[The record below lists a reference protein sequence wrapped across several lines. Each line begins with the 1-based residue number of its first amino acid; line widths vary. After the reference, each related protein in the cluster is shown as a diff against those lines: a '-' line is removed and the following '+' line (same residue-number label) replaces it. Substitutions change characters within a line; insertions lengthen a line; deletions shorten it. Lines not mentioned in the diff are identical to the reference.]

1 VIEFSDAFV
10 TVNAAVPETLPDV
23 AVIVV
28 FPAASALATPF
39 VPDVLLIVATA
50 GDDELQVTELVRF
63 CVLPSLKV
71 PFATNCAVVLGAIDG
86 VEVVTAIEL
95 NVGGGGG
102 PTWPPPEPPPQPD
115 NTTANASNT
124 TPRARFTQTSQRQ
137 PKNETFPLAPKHGQM
152 GHPEC
157 WQVSCQKEAGLM
169 PVLPVICA
177 GYRCVNESKS
187 GIHSGMRNELHFR
200 IGILLNANRV
210 VRRVNANRVVRH
222 VESSGL
228 AVCRTRNGLF
238 VAAGPVSRILSA
250 GSLRQDG
257 HSSGPPIAERL

>member
-86 VEVVTAIEL
+86 VEVVTAIEFK
-95 NVGGGGG
+95 VAAETVKIVVSETP
-102 PTWPPPEPPPQPD
+102 PT
-115 NTTANASNT
+115 
-124 TPRARFTQTSQRQ
+124 
-137 PKNETFPLAPKHGQM
+137 LA
-152 GHPEC
+152 
-157 WQVSCQKEAGLM
+157 
-169 PVLPVICA
+169 VI
-177 GYRCVNESKS
+177 
-187 GIHSGMRNELHFR
+187 
-200 IGILLNANRV
+200 V
-210 VRRVNANRVVRH
+210 VVPAVNAEAKPDGTIVATA
-222 VESSGL
+222 VEED
-228 AVCRTRNGLF
+228 VHDVT
-238 VAAGPVSRILSA
+238 
-250 GSLRQDG
+250 
-257 HSSGPPIAERL
+257 